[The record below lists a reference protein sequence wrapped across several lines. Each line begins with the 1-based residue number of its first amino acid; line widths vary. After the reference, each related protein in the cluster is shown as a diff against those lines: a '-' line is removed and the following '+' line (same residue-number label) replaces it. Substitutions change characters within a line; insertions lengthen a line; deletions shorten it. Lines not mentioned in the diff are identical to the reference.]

1 LIASRPASIGSQ
13 IAAIAALAL
22 VIVARHW
29 FHAVTQTPLNDE
41 IPYLRAVDFVLAGQS
56 PYTRG
61 LYLYPPLLAVVGARI
76 VDSVGVAPFLWL
88 LRGLSYLGMAVT
100 VWITLLTVPWRR
112 WFLPA
117 AVAFLCLAPAVTFS
131 IVIHNISPLV
141 AGATL
146 LALWIWP
153 RRPLVAGVLLGVG
166 AVLKPMVILVPVL
179 LFLHRPRAG
188 GPRHLVAGAVSA
200 GVAGL
205 LLWLPPYLPEM
216 LSLASKQA
224 TIPRSV
230 SFHRLAYL
238 AGWEGSAIWV
248 SAIIALVA
256 LVVVRRLELGR
267 LELLVVSVTAT
278 LMATPVLW
286 SHTLVLSLPVQAMAL
301 ERLTRRRQSDRF
313 RFETAFVLLSVAAIQ
328 LSGGA
333 GSVDDQG
340 SAFQVFS
347 TLPIAIAPLAVAA
360 YLMMTGGCR
369 EVEAGQ

>member
-1 LIASRPASIGSQ
+1 MV
-13 IAAIAALAL
+13 AALGL
-22 VIVARHW
+22 VIAVRHW

-41 IPYLRAVDFVLAGQS
+41 IPYMRAVDFVLAGQS

-76 VDSVGVAPFLWL
+76 VESFGVATFLWH
-88 LRGLSYLGMAVT
+88 LRALSYLGMALT

-117 AVAFLCLAPAVTFS
+117 AVAFLCLAPAVTFA

-153 RRPLVAGVLLGVG
+153 RSPLAAGVLLGVG
-166 AVLKPMVILVPVL
+166 AVLKPMVVLVPVL
-179 LFLHRPRAG
+179 LFFHRPRAG
-188 GPRHLVAGAVSA
+188 GSRHRLAGGVSGVVAA
-200 GVAGL
+200 L

-216 LSLASKQA
+216 LSLASKPA

-238 AGWEGSAIWV
+238 AGWEESAIWV

-286 SHTLVLSLPVQAMAL
+286 SHTLVLALPIQAMAL
-301 ERLTRRRQSDRF
+301 ERLYRRRIGEGELF
-313 RFETAFVLLSVAAIQ
+313 RFETVFVVLSVAALQ

-340 SAFQVFS
+340 SAFQLFS
-347 TLPIAIAPLAVAA
+347 TLPIAIAPLAVAG
-360 YLMMTGGCR
+360 YVMLTGGYQESATTPPAR
-369 EVEAGQ
+369 